1 MWRGLSKFNN
11 PEGFLGNERIVGAL
25 LRGISTGR
33 FAHTLLFAGPAG
45 SGKKSLAGFVVQRLF
60 CPDSC
65 QLCPNCTMLAR
76 GIHPDYLHIAS
87 EGSVKLEHA
96 RQLKEFLAAPPNT
109 AAYKVALLEDCQN
122 LTVEA
127 GNSLLKILEDP
138 PQASVCILTADSADN
153 VLPTLVSR
161 SQVYTLAPLSRE
173 VISHALEKRNV
184 PQQRSWFLAGFS
196 QGVLGRALKLL
207 EDEDFW
213 LRRQQMATEIQEIL
227 ARRRNPLQSSD
238 NWQVQPEEALDLLES
253 WLRDML
259 LSQINPDYIP
269 VNRDLQS
276 YLDACM
282 RNCPADK
289 CIALLDYCA
298 AVREYL
304 QTRCNP
310 RLVFDCLALKMW
322 EV

>member
-1 MWRGLSKFNN
+1 
-11 PEGFLGNERIVGAL
+11 
-25 LRGISTGR
+25 
-33 FAHTLLFAGPAG
+33 
-45 SGKKSLAGFVVQRLF
+45 
-60 CPDSC
+60 
-65 QLCPNCTMLAR
+65 MLAR
-76 GIHPDYLHIAS
+76 GIHPDFMSIS
-87 EGSVKLEHA
+87 SDGMVKLEHA
-96 RQLKEFLAAPPNT
+96 RQLKDFLAAPPNT
-109 AAYKVALLEDCQN
+109 AAYKVALLEECQN

-127 GNSLLKILEDP
+127 GNSLLKVLEDP
-138 PQASVCILTADSADN
+138 PQASVCILSADSVDN

-161 SQVYTLAPLSRE
+161 SQVYTIAPLSME
-173 VISHALEKRNV
+173 EISLALEERNV
-184 PQQRSWFLAGFS
+184 PQKRSWFLAGFS

-213 LRRQQMATEIQEIL
+213 LRRQQMATGIQEIL
-227 ARRRNPLQSSD
+227 ARRSNPMLTSD
-238 NWQVQPEEALDLLES
+238 NWQLRQEEALDLLES

-259 LSQINPDYIP
+259 LSQINPGYIP

-276 YLDACM
+276 NLDACIA
-282 RNCPADK
+282 NCPVDK

-304 QTRCNP
+304 QARCNP